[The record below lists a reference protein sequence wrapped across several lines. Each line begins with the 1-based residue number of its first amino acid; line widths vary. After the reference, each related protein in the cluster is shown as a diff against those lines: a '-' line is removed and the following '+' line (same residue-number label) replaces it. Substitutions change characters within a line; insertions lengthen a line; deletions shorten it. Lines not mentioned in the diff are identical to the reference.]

1 MAEGRGELEVYNNW
15 FAAADL
21 DRDGV
26 LSGAEAVA
34 FFQRSGL
41 PQNPTLFKVWQYVA
55 GDRPALSR
63 QEFYTAMKLVSLA
76 QLNNGVLDDQQAL
89 RLVNGLAGPV
99 PLPRMQGMG
108 VPRGIEL
115 PAALLPPAA
124 APAPAEALAPAR
136 AAPAA
141 PSPARSAAAAPA
153 AAPPPSAAFPPLSAE
168 QAAAFQMAFSQLDTD
183 RDGFVQ
189 GTDCFG
195 AFMQSGLPKASLKQ
209 IWDLVA
215 GNEPRLNRH
224 QFVQALYLIDCAKR
238 GTPVP
243 TSLPPGSFPPVAG
256 AVSIGGMMG
265 TPSDIYS
272 ATLVIPDMVPHQ
284 TYQAQPLPP
293 QPFASQVPG
302 LPADRLATLDAADRM
317 RLESE
322 REAAL
327 KAEAEQR
334 KAEEERAAAA
344 AKREFF
350 TRALGDLRLT
360 QSKVTRA
367 VVEAQ
372 QRCEMER
379 SAADQMEA
387 DYSRAYAEFSAKHA
401 QSAPLVQQLKQI
413 QDEKAALAQKLE
425 ALRAMVQ
432 QLEDFDPEWETR
444 EKGEC
449 EALNVE
455 IAALTVKKEQLQ
467 QQAASTQRKREALAG
482 QVAALKEAAASA
494 EAELASLQEQT
505 EAATAE
511 GGADKEAVVGLLK
524 RVAPLYNRLYDAA
537 KAAMVP
543 LPAEAVATL
552 KREASPFRFD
562 ELATACAADWGTFKD
577 EGFKIVAAL
586 PVDTRLATFAPPSA
600 ASLAKD
606 DDALAAAG
614 AAPAAEG
621 SAAPDASAAPE
632 TTAAEAAGPLTK
644 ATSTAEAEAVNAA
657 AEAGPLASAIAEAL
671 AGVGPAPKA
680 AAKAGGKS
688 GGKPGEGAA
697 AADEPGGE
705 SVQPAEPEQAAGTAE
720 AQPSAEGA
728 AGPAAEETQES
739 TTAAP
744 TNPFEVAFGD
754 GKASGAADDAAAAAA
769 AAPAAGV
776 DAFAAFD
783 DATGAASSPSGEAA
797 AAVKPAAGA
806 FGSSQAL
813 TGADSPSAGVGEGG
827 SQGSKPAAGAAP
839 PAEGWT
845 AF

>member
-1 MAEGRGELEVYNNW
+1 MAEGRGELEVYNHW

-41 PQNPTLFKVWQYVA
+41 PQSPTLFKVWQYVA

-76 QLNNGVLDDQQAL
+76 QLNGGVLDDQQAL
-89 RLVNGLAGPV
+89 RLVNGLVGPV

-115 PAALLPPAA
+115 PPALLPPPAPAA
-124 APAPAEALAPAR
+124 AEAPAPARP
-136 AAPAA
+136 APAA
-141 PSPARSAAAAPA
+141 PSPARGGVAPAAVPPA
-153 AAPPPSAAFPPLSAE
+153 AAPPPGTAFPPLAAE
-168 QAAAFQMAFSQLDTD
+168 QAAAFQTAFAQLDTD

-195 AFMQSGLPKASLKQ
+195 AFMQSGLPKAALKH

-224 QFVQALYLIDCAKR
+224 QFVQALYLIECAKR
-238 GTPVP
+238 GMPMP
-243 TSLPPGSFPPVAG
+243 AALPPGPFPPVAG

-265 TPSDIYS
+265 APSDIYS
-272 ATLVIPDMVPHQ
+272 ATLVIPEMVPRQ
-284 TYQAQPLPP
+284 AYQPQPLQP

-302 LPADRLATLDAADRM
+302 LPADRVAALDAAERM
-317 RLESE
+317 RLEGE
-322 REAAL
+322 HEAAL

-334 KAEEERAAAA
+334 KADEERAAAA

-360 QSKVTRA
+360 QSKVTRV

-379 SAADQMEA
+379 AAADQMEA
-387 DYSRAYAEFSAKHA
+387 DYSRAYAEFSAQHA

-413 QDEKAALAQKLE
+413 QEEKAALAQKLE
-425 ALRAMVQ
+425 ALKAMVQ

-444 EKGEC
+444 EKREC
-449 EALNVE
+449 EALNLE

-467 QQAASTQRKREALAG
+467 QQAASVQRKREALAG
-482 QVAALKEAAASA
+482 QVAALKEAATSA
-494 EAELASLQEQT
+494 EAELASLQEQVD
-505 EAATAE
+505 AAAAD
-511 GGADKEAVVGLLK
+511 GGKDKEAVVGLLK
-524 RVAPLYNRLYDAA
+524 KVAPLYNRLYDAA

-562 ELATACAADWGTFKD
+562 DLAAAAAADWGNFKD

-586 PVDTRLATFAPPSA
+586 PVDTRLTTYAPPSS

-606 DDALAAAG
+606 DAALADAAA

-621 SAAPDASAAPE
+621 SGAPAGAPAADPAAADSAAQ
-632 TTAAEAAGPLTK
+632 AGPLAK
-644 ATSTAEAEAVNAA
+644 AASNAEAEAVSAA

-671 AGVGPAPKA
+671 AGVGPAAKP
-680 AAKAGGKS
+680 AAK
-688 GGKPGEGAA
+688 P
-697 AADEPGGE
+697 ADK
-705 SVQPAEPEQAAGTAE
+705 PAEADGPAHEPAEGEQ
-720 AQPSAEGA
+720 AEGA
-728 AGPAAEETQES
+728 AVAAEPSAADEDEAGAG
-739 TTAAP
+739 TAAAAAAP
-744 TNPFEVAFGD
+744 EAAAEPPRKPFEVAFGE
-754 GKASGAADDAAAAAA
+754 GE
-769 AAPAAGV
+769 AAPAVDSPAPAAPAGA

-783 DATGAASSPSGEAA
+783 DAAAAAASPVGEAA

-813 TGADSPSAGVGEGG
+813 ATADSPA
-827 SQGSKPAAGAAP
+827 
-839 PAEGWT
+839 AEGSEDGGQGGEAASGGAVPADSWT